1 MTTFTIIEAQNV
13 NSVRDGVTVELNSLS
28 AAKRYATKNQS
39 FFGTALI
46 IEVDG
51 VRVAQKS
58 HENKSKWVN
67 L

>member
-13 NSVRDGVTVELNSLS
+13 NSVRDGVTVELNGLS

>member
-39 FFGTALI
+39 FFGTALM

>member
-13 NSVRDGVTVELNSLS
+13 NSVRDGVTVELMDLL
-28 AAKRYATKNQS
+28 AAKRYATRNQC
-39 FFGTALI
+39 FFGTALM
-46 IEVDG
+46 IEVGG

-58 HENKSKWVN
+58 HEKGAKWVN

>member
-51 VRVAQKS
+51 VRVAVK
-58 HENKSKWVN
+58 ENGYNKKWINV
-67 L
+67 

>member
-58 HENKSKWVN
+58 HEKGAKWVN

>member
-1 MTTFTIIEAQNV
+1 MITFTIIEAQNV